1 MTVEIEVTPT
11 GFTARCECSA
21 YTEYF
26 DLVTAARL
34 AELAPQ
40 SLSRKNR
47 HSYPPRG
54 LSIGRALFF
63 TEATLDALGHAIQ
76 VTNEKER
83 RNNA

>member
-1 MTVEIEVTPT
+1 MDVGIEVTPT
-11 GFTARCECSA
+11 GFTASCGRCSA
-21 YTEYF
+21 FTEYF

-40 SLSRKNR
+40 SLARKNR

-76 VTNEKER
+76 VTTEKER
-83 RNNA
+83 NDA